1 MVTPY
6 YKRKKKRKKKKL
18 IPICLH
24 EILSNR
30 DAQTDFHTVQDS
42 EFIG

>member
-1 MVTPY
+1 MGSPY
-6 YKRKKKRKKKKL
+6 YRQKEKEL
-18 IPICLH
+18 ISVCLH

-42 EFIG
+42 RFIG

>member
-1 MVTPY
+1 MDTPY
-6 YKRKKKRKKKKL
+6 YKKKKKEL

-30 DAQTDFHTVQDS
+30 DAQTDYRTVQDS